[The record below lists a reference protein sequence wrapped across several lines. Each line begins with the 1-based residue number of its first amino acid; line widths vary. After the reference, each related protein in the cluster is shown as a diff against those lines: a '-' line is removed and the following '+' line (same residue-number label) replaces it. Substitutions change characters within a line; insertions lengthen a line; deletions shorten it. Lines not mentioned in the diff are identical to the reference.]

1 MKRTRFRLGLITS
14 WLGFLLI
21 VVIWQLIPTFGLVN
35 PELFPGPIAVARSV
49 VANLTAARLLQHV
62 GFSLMRVGLGFLL
75 GGAAGVVAG
84 VVCGWYVKLGAVLR
98 TPIELLR
105 PIPPL
110 AWIPIAIIWLGLDE
124 ASKVFII
131 ALGAFFPLFTNTY
144 KGMITTDP
152 NVIRAGQMLGLR
164 GGRLLTRVVVPA
176 TLPDIATGV
185 RLAWSYSFGSM
196 VAAELIAA
204 NSGLGYMIMHAR
216 ELGTIG
222 VIVFGILL
230 IGAINL
236 VTDYLI
242 QDVILKRQLRWHY
255 LGTAG

>member
-1 MKRTRFRLGLITS
+1 MRTDRFRRGLIAS

-21 VVIWQLIPTFGLVN
+21 VIVWQLIATFGLVN
-35 PELFPGPIAVARSV
+35 PELFPGPIQMVQSVA
-49 VANLTAARLLQHV
+49 ANLTVGRVLQHI
-62 GFSLMRVGLGFLL
+62 GFSLMRVGLGFLI
-75 GGAAGVVAG
+75 GGTAGVVVG
-84 VVCGWYVKLGAVLR
+84 VISGWYVKLGAVLR
-98 TPIELLR
+98 TPVELLR

-131 ALGAFFPLFTNTY
+131 SLGAFFPMFTNTY
-144 KGMITTDP
+144 KGMITIDP
-152 NVIRAGQMLGLR
+152 NLIRAGQMLGLR
-164 GGRLLTRVVVPA
+164 GGKLLLRVVVPA
-176 TLPDIATGV
+176 TMPDIATGI
-185 RLAWSYSFGSM
+185 RLGWSYSFGSM

-204 NSGLGYMIMHAR
+204 SSGLGYMIMHAR

-236 VTDYLI
+236 ATDYLI
-242 QDVILKRQLRWHY
+242 QDAILTRRLRWHY
-255 LGTAG
+255 LSTI